1 MNTTFITAAIMAALT
16 FVIVR
21 SCYSKDEAKRDN
33 YAVGWAVFIFLLVA
47 AAAGLGL
54 TGGGGD

>member
-1 MNTTFITAAIMAALT
+1 MNTTFITAAIMAGVT

-21 SCYSKDEAKRDN
+21 SCYGKDEGKRDN

-47 AAAGLGL
+47 ASAGLGL
-54 TGGGGD
+54 LDGGGD